1 MTKNQSFTPIIYSLL
16 IITGII
22 IGSILK
28 KPDEQNELNDKI
40 QLILNLVKTHHVDSL
55 AKNFNQTAINSI
67 LSKLDP
73 HSSYIPAKKLK
84 TIEEDMKGSFS
95 GIGIQF
101 NIINDSIVVI
111 AAISGGPSKK
121 LGILSGDRIVNVDN
135 ENVTNIKIQNEDVI
149 KRLRG
154 EKGSEVKIKIYRRS
168 NNKLMDFT
176 IIRDDI
182 PLHSLDIS
190 MMLNNN
196 IGYIKINRFS
206 ATTYN
211 EFNSSTLNLLDQGM
225 SKLILDLRGNPGGF
239 LGMAIGICDELLKKE
254 NLIVYTEGRNRKR
267 ENIYATNNGHLQNV
281 EVIILIDEGSASASE
296 IIAGAIQDNDRG
308 IVIGRRSFGKGLVQ
322 EQIRLNDG
330 SAVRLTTQR
339 YYTPA
344 GRCIQKPYSDN
355 NTFNLLNSL
364 KIKPN
369 ISNIDS
375 TQYRTKNGRIMYA
388 GGGIKPD
395 IEIKRPEN
403 RDYSSINI
411 MLSKGWIN
419 EFCLDYALLIKKSA
433 PLLKISD
440 ISLDEDNI
448 YNAFL
453 IFLSNK
459 KKENFEIGK
468 EEMKYLKNLL
478 KATIARNIFDDKI
491 YYKILSE
498 EDEYIKEAIL
508 TFKNTNLK
516 L

>member
-121 LGILSGDRIVNVDN
+121 LGILSGDRIVNVND
-135 ENVTNIKIQNEDVI
+135 ENVTNINIQNEDVI

-211 EFNSSTLNLLDQGM
+211 EFNSSIPNLLDQGM

-267 ENIYATNNGHLQNV
+267 ENIYATNNGRLQNI
-281 EVIILIDEGSASASE
+281 EVIW
-296 IIAGAIQDNDRG
+296 II
-308 IVIGRRSFGKGLVQ
+308 
-322 EQIRLNDG
+322 
-330 SAVRLTTQR
+330 
-339 YYTPA
+339 
-344 GRCIQKPYSDN
+344 
-355 NTFNLLNSL
+355 
-364 KIKPN
+364 
-369 ISNIDS
+369 
-375 TQYRTKNGRIMYA
+375 
-388 GGGIKPD
+388 
-395 IEIKRPEN
+395 
-403 RDYSSINI
+403 
-411 MLSKGWIN
+411 
-419 EFCLDYALLIKKSA
+419 
-433 PLLKISD
+433 
-440 ISLDEDNI
+440 
-448 YNAFL
+448 
-453 IFLSNK
+453 
-459 KKENFEIGK
+459 
-468 EEMKYLKNLL
+468 
-478 KATIARNIFDDKI
+478 
-491 YYKILSE
+491 
-498 EDEYIKEAIL
+498 
-508 TFKNTNLK
+508 
-516 L
+516 